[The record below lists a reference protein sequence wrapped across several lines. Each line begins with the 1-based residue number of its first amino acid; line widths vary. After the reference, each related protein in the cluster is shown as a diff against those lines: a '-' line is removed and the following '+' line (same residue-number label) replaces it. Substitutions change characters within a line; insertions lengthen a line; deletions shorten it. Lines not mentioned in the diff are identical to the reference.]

1 MLIVPS
7 IMLLFLAGWPGK
19 KSREPQKSPLEQH
32 LEAAR
37 TATPPA
43 ALSPGSA
50 FVPGSRLG
58 DLARDL
64 RASQAGDT
72 VTIVV
77 ADRASAVNRGGT
89 TATRKSSAK
98 SNISALAGP
107 TLAAGALANLTGLS
121 SDSQLQG
128 QGETT
133 RTNTLSTTL
142 SARITEVL
150 PNGDLVLEGT
160 KQVGV
165 NAERQTVT
173 VRGVVRW
180 NDVSTTNLVRSDRIA
195 QLEVRVAGKG
205 VIDDVVRRPNLLYRL
220 LLGVLPF

>member
-1 MLIVPS
+1 MLVHS
-7 IMLLFLAGWPGK
+7 LMLLFLMGWPLSRK
-19 KSREPQKSPLEQH
+19 HREPVKTPLELH
-32 LEAAR
+32 LEAAHR
-37 TATPPA
+37 IPQPA
-43 ALSPGSA
+43 ALSPGST

-58 DLARDL
+58 DLSRDF
-64 RASQAGDT
+64 RASQAGDI

-77 ADRASAVNRGGT
+77 ADRASALNRGAT
-89 TATRKSSAK
+89 TATRSSSAK
-98 SNISALAGP
+98 SNVTALAGL
-107 TLAAGALANLTGLS
+107 TKAAGPLANLTGVS
-121 SDSQLQG
+121 SNSQLQG
-128 QGETT
+128 QGETS

-150 PNGDLVLEGT
+150 PNGDLVVEGT

-165 NAERQTVT
+165 NGEKQTVT

-205 VIDDVVRRPNLLYRL
+205 VVNDVVRRPHLLYRL

>member
-1 MLIVPS
+1 MLTHSLV
-7 IMLLFLAGWPGK
+7 LLFLVGWPLSK
-19 KSREPQKSPLEQH
+19 KHREPVKTPLEEH
-32 LEAAR
+32 LEAAHLI
-37 TATPPA
+37 PVPV
-43 ALSPGSA
+43 ALSPGST

-58 DLARDL
+58 DLSRDF
-64 RASQAGDT
+64 RASQAGDI

-77 ADRASAVNRGGT
+77 ADRASALNRGAT
-89 TATRKSSAK
+89 TATRTSSAK
-98 SNISALAGP
+98 SNVTALAGL
-107 TLAAGALANLTGLS
+107 TKAAGPLANLTGVS
-121 SDSQLQG
+121 SNSQLQG
-128 QGETT
+128 QGETS

-150 PNGDLVLEGT
+150 PNGDLVVEGT

-165 NAERQTVT
+165 NGEKQTVT

-180 NDVSTTNLVRSDRIA
+180 NDVSTTNVVRSDRIA

-205 VIDDVVRRPNLLYRL
+205 VVDDVVRRPNLLYRL